1 MTLRSDTTPAT
12 RRPGRVLLLA
22 LASLA
27 ASGFALAQAQ
37 VQAPAAAARPAGAAA
52 AAGDPLPELRRLV
65 EASQFE
71 AAYTLARAHPR
82 RQGDPHFDFLFG
94 IAAVSTGRVPEGL
107 LALERHLAV
116 VPANDRARLE
126 LARGYFLLGEYARAR
141 AEFEFVLRFNP
152 PPAVRA
158 NIRGFLDA
166 MQLRDSAEGRASSR
180 FYVEAG
186 AGHDSNVNGGTFRD
200 RLDQA
205 FGGSIDLRGTDAQ
218 GRGDAFGQVAAGV
231 QQQWSV
237 TPRFS
242 VFASVDADLKAN
254 QDERAFDLGSA
265 AVQAGFT
272 QLREGGLWRLTLG
285 WNTLWVG
292 GNPNRSTFALGN
304 EWQWALEGG
313 WQLALLGQY
322 NELRHSATDE
332 VRDSRTTT
340 LGVGANRNLGGR
352 LGLSVGGRLS
362 WSQEDNLRLRRDL
375 DRTSPQLR
383 LSLGLSPAPAWRL
396 NAGFG
401 AARSRYGDIDLGFQ
415 TLRVDTTLA
424 ADLVLSWAVT
434 PQWTL
439 RAEWIAS
446 RTDSNQTLYDSKRQS
461 FALKA
466 RWQP

>member
-1 MTLRSDTTPAT
+1 MTFTSTKT
-12 RRPGRVLLLA
+12 LA
-22 LASLA
+22 LALAVAAA
-27 ASGFALAQAQ
+27 ASAQGQGTAPP
-37 VQAPAAAARPAGAAA
+37 ARPPAAAAAS
-52 AAGDPLPELRRLV
+52 AGDPLPELRRLV
-65 EASQFE
+65 EANQFE

-82 RQGDPHFDFLFG
+82 RRGDPHFDFLLG
-94 IAAVSTGRVPEGL
+94 IAAVNTGRVPEGL

-126 LARGYFLLGEYARAR
+126 LARGYFMLGEFTRAR

-152 PPAVRA
+152 PPAVRS

-180 FYVEAG
+180 FYIEAG
-186 AGHDSNVNGGTFRD
+186 AGYDSNVNGGTFRD

-205 FGGSIDLRGTDAQ
+205 FGGSIDLTGTDAQ
-218 GRGDAFGQVAAGV
+218 GRGDAFGQIATGV
-231 QQQWSV
+231 QQQWTV
-237 TPRFS
+237 TPRLS
-242 VFASVDADLKAN
+242 LFASADADLKSN
-254 QDERAFDLGSA
+254 QDQRSFDLGSA
-265 AVQAGFT
+265 TVQAGFT
-272 QLREGGLWRLTLG
+272 QLREGGLARLTLG

-292 GNPNRSTFALGN
+292 GNVNRSSFALGN
-304 EWQWALEGG
+304 EWQWSLQSG
-313 WQLALLGQY
+313 WQLALQGQY
-322 NELRHSATDE
+322 NELRHNRNDE

-340 LGVGANRNLGGR
+340 LGVWAGR
-352 LGLSVGGRLS
+352 GWTGPMALSFGSRLS

-383 LSLGLSPAPAWRL
+383 FTLGLNPAPAWRL

-401 AARSRYGDIDLGFQ
+401 AARSRYGDIDIGFQ
-415 TLRVDTTLA
+415 SLRVDTTWA
-424 ADLVLSWAVT
+424 ADLVLSWAAT

-439 RAEWIAS
+439 RAEWVAS
-446 RTDSNQTLYDSKRQS
+446 QTHSNQSLYDSKRQS

>member
-1 MTLRSDTTPAT
+1 MTLRPDPTAPHRHPAAATPFAQA
-12 RRPGRVLLLA
+12 LA
-22 LASLA
+22 LAT
-27 ASGFALAQAQ
+27 ALAVLGLSGPVAA
-37 VQAPAAAARPAGAAA
+37 QAPGPAAGRPAGAAA

-94 IAAVSTGRVPEGL
+94 IAAVNTGRVPEGL

-218 GRGDAFGQVAAGV
+218 GRGDAFGQLAAGV

-254 QDERAFDLGSA
+254 QDERAFDLGTA

-304 EWQWALEGG
+304 EWQWALKGAG
-313 WQLALLGQY
+313 SSRCWGSTTNCATAPPT
-322 NELRHSATDE
+322 RCAIRARRRWASAPTATSAG
-332 VRDSRTTT
+332 RWACRSGAGCRGRRRTTC
-340 LGVGANRNLGGR
+340 
-352 LGLSVGGRLS
+352 
-362 WSQEDNLRLRRDL
+362 DC
-375 DRTSPQLR
+375 
-383 LSLGLSPAPAWRL
+383 
-396 NAGFG
+396 
-401 AARSRYGDIDLGFQ
+401 AA
-415 TLRVDTTLA
+415 T
-424 ADLVLSWAVT
+424 
-434 PQWTL
+434 WTGP
-439 RAEWIAS
+439 RPSCAS
-446 RTDSNQTLYDSKRQS
+446 RWAS
-461 FALKA
+461 A
-466 RWQP
+466 RRRPGA